1 MADQDHWNARAGEL
15 RSSGQAHRAFDERS
29 EGSDPFDGA
38 TGLLFE
44 QAMAQTRMAVCLTD
58 PNQTDD
64 PIIFCNKAFQKL
76 TGYESSEIVGRNCRF
91 LQGPD
96 TDQDQ
101 VAKIRD
107 AIHEESVA
115 VVELLNYRK
124 DGSSFWNTLHLG
136 PIYDE
141 DGKLRYFFGSQWDVT
156 DIHQSRAEER
166 HAKAMAREVSHRL
179 KNVFAVIGGIVNIT
193 GRSMDARDVS
203 RKINERVQALGRSY
217 EPTLDD
223 AALGTIHVGQ
233 AIRSVLSPYDPEGDR
248 FVFTGNGVRTE
259 PNAISAIGLTLH
271 ELATNATKYG
281 ALSSKEGVVEVSWKH
296 TKDRLGRNS
305 LEIDWK
311 ERGGPRVPAAPASDA
326 GGTGF
331 DIADTLL
338 SHAHG
343 VLEKH
348 WEEDGLRAQIIL
360 PIANR

>member
-1 MADQDHWNARAGEL
+1 MASDGSDDSGRL
-15 RSSGQAHRAFDERS
+15 KSSGQAHRAIIS
-29 EGSDPFDGA
+29 ESKMPSEFDGA

-58 PNQTDD
+58 PHLPDD
-64 PIIFCNKAFQKL
+64 PIVFCNEAFQQL
-76 TGYESSEIVGRNCRF
+76 TGYQRDEIVGRNCRF

-96 TDQDQ
+96 TDQTQ
-101 VAKIRD
+101 VSKIRN
-107 AIHEESVA
+107 AIREEEVV

-141 DGKLRYFFGSQWDVT
+141 HGKLKYFFGSQWDVT
-156 DIHQSRAEER
+156 DIHQSRADER

-193 GRSMDARDVS
+193 GRSMGAREVA

-217 EPTLDD
+217 EPTLDE
-223 AALGTIHVGQ
+223 AVLGTIHVGQ
-233 AIRSVLSPYDPEGDR
+233 AIRAVLAPYDPEGDR
-248 FVFTGNGVRTE
+248 FVFTGNGIRTE

-281 ALSSKEGVVEVSWKH
+281 ALSQAEGTVEVSWAH
-296 TKDRLGRNS
+296 VKDKFSRNT

-311 ERGGPRVPAAPASDA
+311 ERGGPTIEQPP
-326 GGTGF
+326 GNHGTGF
-331 DIADTLL
+331 DIAQTLL
-338 SHAHG
+338 SHSRG
-343 VLEKH
+343 VLETD
-348 WEEDGLRAQIIL
+348 WNAEGLNARIL
-360 PIANR
+360 IPVMNG